1 MDMNQHK
8 PIAQIGEKP
17 LIRMIMNE
25 IDSGDVLVGNED
37 CVGVLLDNDSL
48 LVVNIDTLFWP
59 SDIPT
64 KVEMTMTQGG
74 RKAVMMT
81 ISDLA
86 AKGVKP
92 KGFVSSIGAPS
103 TTNSTDI
110 LDLVRGMRQGAR
122 ECGTRY
128 LGGDLSEATHLIVSG
143 VAFGVVH
150 PQKVMRR
157 ATAHPGDAIFVTGE
171 FLSGAGFKIAVDGL
185 KAPSEL
191 YRVLVQPILSP
202 KARIREGIA
211 LGESGFV
218 TACIDSSDGLAMS
231 LYELAEAS
239 NVGIQ
244 IHHLPIPK
252 PVKQFATLHQLDPT
266 ELVLYGGEEYELVFT
281 VPKEK
286 ISWIEPLF
294 KELECSVTQIGEVT
308 PTPKILLNEKELDP
322 KGYEHFISPR
332 SEEK

>member
-8 PIAQIGEKP
+8 PIAQIGEKS
-17 LIRMIMNE
+17 LIRMIMEE

-37 CVGVLLDNDSL
+37 CVGVLLGKDSL
-48 LVVNIDTLFWP
+48 LVVNIDTLYWP

-64 KVEMTMTQGG
+64 KVKMTMSQGG
-74 RKAVMMT
+74 GKAVMMT

-92 KGFVSSIGAPS
+92 KGFISSIGAPP

-110 LDLVRGMRQGAR
+110 LDLVRGMRQGAK

-128 LGGDLSEATHLIVSG
+128 LGGDLSEAAHLIVSG

-150 PQKVMRR
+150 PQKAIKR
-157 ATAHPGDAIFVTGE
+157 ATAHPGDAVFITGE
-171 FLSGAGFKIAVDGL
+171 FLTGAGFKITVDGL
-185 KAPSEL
+185 KAPPEL
-191 YRVLVQPILSP
+191 YRLLVQPILSP
-202 KARIREGIA
+202 KARVREGIA
-211 LGESGFV
+211 LGESGVV
-218 TACIDSSDGLAMS
+218 TACIDSSDGLARS

-244 IHHLPIPK
+244 IHHLPIPN
-252 PVKQFATLHQLDPT
+252 PVMQFASIHQLDPT

-286 ISWIEPLF
+286 ISQIGPFF
-294 KELECSVTQIGEVT
+294 KELECPVTQIGEVT
-308 PTPKILLNEKELDP
+308 PSSKILLNEEELDP
-322 KGYEHFISPR
+322 KGYEHFISPG
-332 SEEK
+332 S